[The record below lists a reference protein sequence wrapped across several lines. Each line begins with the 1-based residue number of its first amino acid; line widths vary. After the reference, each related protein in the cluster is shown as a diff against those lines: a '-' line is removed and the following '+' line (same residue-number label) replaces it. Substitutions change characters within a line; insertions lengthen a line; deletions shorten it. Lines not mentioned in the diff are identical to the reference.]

1 MNIERNEKET
11 VDPTDTQET
20 VRKLADSSEFARL
33 KVAEHELEVVLVE
46 GREKISEFFGIEI
59 RCEVVDETVKP
70 MEIIGKLAELDMGD
84 RFGSSRNLQALVAA
98 AETTCQDDGKT
109 QLSLS
114 LRPRVFALSL
124 SRDSRTF
131 IELTVPQI
139 VDRVMEKTAAPH
151 RWELSKDYRE
161 RVYTVQYRE
170 DDWRFVSRLLEEEG
184 IYYWFDHRP
193 EETVV
198 VFADHSP
205 SSDGLIGNDTLPFML
220 DAGMVADQEVVYAM
234 GSEAHA
240 TATKFTVGSFN
251 PWNPALKVMAT
262 EGDGIHEMYDAPAGG
277 PEEAEHCRRQARV
290 RWECAKA
297 HRAGV
302 SGNSNCIRLEPGR
315 RMTVAGHPLLD
326 NTYFV
331 TEVRYRIAQRH
342 RFSEAHEGSF
352 ECHFE
357 AIEAE
362 LPFRAPE
369 DTPVSRQAGI
379 QTGRVVGPAGEEIH
393 TDERGRVRI
402 QMHWDREGGWNDK
415 AGKWM
420 RVSQRGVSMSM
431 LYPRIGWNVTTL
443 MEEGNVNAPIVLSRL
458 HDAAHPPTYELPK
471 HKTRTTFR
479 TQTTP
484 AEASANELRFEDL
497 SGIQEMFINAS
508 RDMNYTVKND
518 NVMGVDRNHE
528 RIVGNNYNLSVAE
541 NLQRQVSHDQTW
553 KVGGDE
559 EFTVENTHSKGVEGD
574 EVETVVGNRKLKI
587 GSDVMYAVSKNRKL
601 EVTGNLDEHARKGMF
616 RYSAQSAEWTVGQS
630 VTQTLQ
636 GQHLQ
641 QVTKDA
647 IRSVGAA
654 KLETCSGSHVTL
666 ANRDLTESV
675 SGSMLLC
682 SKRHFMNG
690 ADETSQ
696 WTVGSSWSTVSP
708 HIHVQA
714 KEKILLKV
722 GGSSITITP
731 RDIHISTPSYEL
743 TNSASLVVKTKKV
756 LHNS

>member
-1 MNIERNEKET
+1 
-11 VDPTDTQET
+11 
-20 VRKLADSSEFARL
+20 
-33 KVAEHELEVVLVE
+33 
-46 GREKISEFFGIEI
+46 
-59 RCEVVDETVKP
+59 
-70 MEIIGKLAELDMGD
+70 
-84 RFGSSRNLQALVAA
+84 
-98 AETTCQDDGKT
+98 
-109 QLSLS
+109 
-114 LRPRVFALSL
+114 
-124 SRDSRTF
+124 
-131 IELTVPQI
+131 
-139 VDRVMEKTAAPH
+139 
-151 RWELSKDYRE
+151 
-161 RVYTVQYRE
+161 
-170 DDWRFVSRLLEEEG
+170 
-184 IYYWFDHRP
+184 
-193 EETVV
+193 
-198 VFADHSP
+198 
-205 SSDGLIGNDTLPFML
+205 
-220 DAGMVADQEVVYAM
+220 
-234 GSEAHA
+234 
-240 TATKFTVGSFN
+240 
-251 PWNPALKVMAT
+251 
-262 EGDGIHEMYDAPAGG
+262 
-277 PEEAEHCRRQARV
+277 
-290 RWECAKA
+290 
-297 HRAGV
+297 
-302 SGNSNCIRLEPGR
+302 
-315 RMTVAGHPLLD
+315 
-326 NTYFV
+326 
-331 TEVRYRIAQRH
+331 
-342 RFSEAHEGSF
+342 
-352 ECHFE
+352 
-357 AIEAE
+357 
-362 LPFRAPE
+362 
-369 DTPVSRQAGI
+369 
-379 QTGRVVGPAGEEIH
+379 
-393 TDERGRVRI
+393 
-402 QMHWDREGGWNDK
+402 
-415 AGKWM
+415 
-420 RVSQRGVSMSM
+420 
-431 LYPRIGWNVTTL
+431 
-443 MEEGNVNAPIVLSRL
+443 L

-601 EVTGNLDEHARKGMF
+601 EVTGNLDEHAREGMF
-616 RYSAQSAEWTVGQS
+616 RYSAQSAEWTVGRS

-647 IRSVGAA
+647 IRSVGTA

-690 ADETSQ
+690 AQETSQ